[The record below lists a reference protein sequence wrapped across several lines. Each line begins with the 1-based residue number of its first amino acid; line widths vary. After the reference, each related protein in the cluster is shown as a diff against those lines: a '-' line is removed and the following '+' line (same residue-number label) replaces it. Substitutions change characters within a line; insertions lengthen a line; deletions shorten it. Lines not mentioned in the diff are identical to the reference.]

1 MRYFRDG
8 SNFCSNP
15 NSHPGVPGPGY
26 TTVNPD
32 QKGYTNPGAFVR
44 SHSSA
49 TPAAPSNLRATA
61 LSPTVVRLD
70 WNDNSSNETSFEVY
84 DGSARI
90 ASVSANMTYY
100 TVGGIAPNSYHC
112 YHLYAHNGAGDSPWT
127 DWACITTPSA
137 GSSDPD
143 DNRVLSAGQT
153 LAGTINPANDQD
165 TYYFD
170 GNTSQSV
177 FIRMNRTSGNLDS
190 YLYLYAPNGNLVTQ
204 DDDSGGNTNSFING
218 FALPQ
223 NGRYRI
229 VAQSHNNGSTGGYN
243 LSLSMTSSTSGGP
256 SGYAYCAQEGQRCNF
271 SGTKDVAYGAN
282 SRFNYRT
289 GVSGGIDCNNNVF
302 GDPIPGTGKACYI
315 KDSSGGGG
323 NTNLAR
329 GKASWATSSDPNL
342 PSRYG
347 NDGNTGTRW
356 SSGNVSSAQWFKV
369 DLGSAQQFNQLV
381 VRWERAYA
389 RNYWVAFC
397 DNNCTSNDTSN
408 WYGTQRTLTS
418 QQDDVVTWSPQTH
431 RYVGVYMLDVAPG
444 LGNYSFWEFEVY
456 NRSTVNGLGK
466 LEQDLK
472 GLEPMKQAEPIQLP
486 AQIASPQ
493 P

>member
-1 MRYFRDG
+1 M
-8 SNFCSNP
+8 
-15 NSHPGVPGPGY
+15 
-26 TTVNPD
+26 
-32 QKGYTNPGAFVR
+32 R